1 MSIENKYILY
11 IDYGMFGKE
20 DIIQAFK
27 NLGHDVDVT
36 DIPVRFEEKSSMIQI
51 ELDKYISESQYD
63 IVFTSNYYPVVS
75 EICNKHGI
83 KYISWTYDSPLVNLY
98 DKSIKNSCNYAFTFD
113 KDECNSLREKG
124 ADTVYYMPLA
134 VNVKRLDSIKITDRE
149 RELFSCDVGMVASL
163 YNEEHNLYDRME
175 PKISEYTRGYLQGVM
190 NVQKNLFGAFVME
203 DVLYENSIMN
213 DIYKAM
219 PYDVARG
226 SLTNREYVYANY
238 FLSRKVASMQR
249 IEYIR
254 AISAKY
260 DMKVYSGGDLSDIN
274 TVKHMGTVDYMT
286 DMNKVFRLSR
296 INLNITLPSIHT
308 GIPLRVIDIMG
319 NGGFLLTNY
328 QADMFELFEPGV
340 DFVYYTS
347 LDEAIE
353 LIEYY
358 LSHESER
365 AAIAKNAK
373 EKMRKYH
380 SFEDRLS
387 DMLFIALGN

>member
-1 MSIENKYILY
+1 MYILY
-11 IDYGMFGKE
+11 IDYGMFGKA

-36 DIPVRFEEKSSMIQI
+36 DIPVRFEEKSSIIQI
-51 ELDKYISESQYD
+51 ELDKYISGSQYD

-75 EICNKHGI
+75 EICNRRGI

-175 PKISEYTRGYLQGVM
+175 PKISEYTKGYLQGVM

-203 DVLYENSIMN
+203 DVLYEKNIMN

-308 GIPLRVIDIMG
+308 GIPLRIIDILG

-347 LDEAIE
+347 LDEAME

-365 AAIAKNAK
+365 AAIAKSAK

-387 DMLFIALGN
+387 DMLFIAVGD